1 MSATRGGVGVLVA
14 AACAVLLGSCTGAG
28 GGTAGPTAPGPTAT
42 AGASS
47 GPSGAGGL
55 PPEATYTL
63 QGSPSPAEVRQVAD
77 RLQRRAQT
85 MGLAAPKVEVRGA
98 AVSLSAAGA
107 TREQF
112 AALAQQGHL
121 GFRPVLAL
129 APSVPNGA
137 PAQGAV
143 SADPTTTLQVPNCSD
158 AAQRTDRQ
166 SASGKPAVACGYAAE
181 NGIWYGFALGPVAVD
196 GTDVSAV
203 KAVEDTQNGAGW
215 QIDLTFDAVGAQAF
229 ADVTG
234 RLAAQP
240 SPANQFAIVL
250 DGAVVSHPAVAS
262 AVPGGAAVIS
272 GSFTEAEARR
282 LAALIGNR
290 LPVPLLLTETTLPN

>member
-14 AACAVLLGSCTGAG
+14 AACAVLLGGCTGAG
-28 GGTAGPTAPGPTAT
+28 GGTARPTAPATTAT
-42 AGASS
+42 AEASS
-47 GPSGAGGL
+47 GL
-55 PPEATYTL
+55 TPEATYTL
-63 QGSPSPAEVRQVAD
+63 QGSPSPAEVRQAAD
-77 RLQRRAQT
+77 QLQRRAQA

-129 APSVPNGA
+129 APSLPNGA
-137 PAQGAV
+137 PAQGAM

-282 LAALIGNR
+282 LAALIGDR